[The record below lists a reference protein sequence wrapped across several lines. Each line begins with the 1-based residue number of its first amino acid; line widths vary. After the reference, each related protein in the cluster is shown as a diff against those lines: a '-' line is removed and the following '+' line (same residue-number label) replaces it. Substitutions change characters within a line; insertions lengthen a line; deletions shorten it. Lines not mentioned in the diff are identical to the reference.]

1 MVKVCI
7 VAGTLKMKRK
17 LYKIGVIVFIA
28 LALTV
33 RVKGSYT
40 YEELTNRNGR
50 IYIEV
55 VDGVVLDE
63 EGNGKQLNALPDN
76 GDYIAY
82 NDKYNAGDKVT
93 SIFIYNPFSNAE
105 DDRIIRIDYNTQSGL
120 NVK

>member
-1 MVKVCI
+1 
-7 VAGTLKMKRK
+7 MKKK
-17 LYKIGVIVFIA
+17 LFKIGAIAFIA

-33 RVKGSYT
+33 RVKGSYS

-55 VDGVVLDE
+55 VDGVVLDD
-63 EGNGKQLNALPDN
+63 EGNGKILNANPAN

-82 NDKYNAGDKVT
+82 NEKYNAGDKVA
-93 SIFIYNPFSNAE
+93 SIFIYSPLSNAE
-105 DDRIIRIDYNTQSGL
+105 DDIIARLDYNTQSGL

>member
-1 MVKVCI
+1 
-7 VAGTLKMKRK
+7 MKKK
-17 LYKIGVIVFIA
+17 LFKIGAIAFIA

-33 RVKGSYT
+33 RVKGSYS

-55 VDGVVLDE
+55 VDGIVLDE
-63 EGNGKQLNALPDN
+63 EGNGKILNALPDN

-82 NDKYNAGDKVT
+82 NETYHAGDKVI
-93 SIFIYNPFSNAE
+93 SLFIYSPLSNAE
-105 DDRIIRIDYNTQSGL
+105 DDIIARLDYNAQSGL